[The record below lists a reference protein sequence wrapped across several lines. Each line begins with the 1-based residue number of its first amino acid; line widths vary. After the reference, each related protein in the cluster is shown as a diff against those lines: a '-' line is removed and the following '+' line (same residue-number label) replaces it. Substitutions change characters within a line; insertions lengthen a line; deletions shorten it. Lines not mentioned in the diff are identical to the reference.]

1 MKSKVK
7 CIELRTSDGKV
18 ILVLNLY
25 EKEIDLEDGPE
36 TSGDKRKESKKEKEK
51 EKEETQT
58 RSPQTEDYPMT
69 APQKRYLF
77 RILAERG
84 IEGDEAHQYL
94 KEMFQIDSLKEVS
107 KLEASKMIERLLEEA
122 KGGEDDRAPF

>member
-7 CIELRTSDGKV
+7 CFELRTSDGKV

-36 TSGDKRKESKKEKEK
+36 TSGDKRKESKKEKVQTSK
-51 EKEETQT
+51 PQDEE
-58 RSPQTEDYPMT
+58 PLMT

-84 IEGDEAHQYL
+84 IEGDEAHQCL
-94 KEMFQIDSLKEVS
+94 KEMFQVDSLKEVS

>member
-7 CIELRTSDGKV
+7 CFELRTSDGKV

-36 TSGDKRKESKKEKEK
+36 TSGDKRKESKKEKVQTSK
-51 EKEETQT
+51 PQDEE
-58 RSPQTEDYPMT
+58 PLMT

-84 IEGDEAHQYL
+84 IEGDEAHQGL
-94 KEMFQIDSLKEVS
+94 KEMFQVDSLKEVS

>member
-7 CIELRTSDGKV
+7 CFELRTSDGKV

-36 TSGDKRKESKKEKEK
+36 TSGDKRKESKKEKVQTSK
-51 EKEETQT
+51 PQDEE
-58 RSPQTEDYPMT
+58 PLMT

-84 IEGDEAHQYL
+84 IEGDEAYQCL